1 MNAAG
6 VAQAY
11 IAGLVAALQSIPPE
25 TIGRIA
31 SLLERARNERRMIL
45 MLGNGGSAAT
55 ASHFVVDLNK
65 TANRPGAPRLRAMAL
80 TDNVPLLTA
89 WANDARY
96 QDVFVE
102 QIENF
107 VHPGDVVIAISGSG
121 QSPNVLAAVRR
132 AREIGAT
139 TVGLTGFDGGQLKD
153 LVDICLIVRGQTMGQ
168 VEDAHLAV
176 GHMLAA
182 VLAGRAASAV

>member
-6 VAQAY
+6 VAQSY

-31 SLLERARNERRMIL
+31 DVLARARNEGRMVL
-45 MLGNGGSAAT
+45 VLGNGGSAAT

-65 TANRPGAPRLRAMAL
+65 TANRPGTARLRAVAL

-107 VHPGDVVIAISGSG
+107 VTPGDVVIAISGGG

-132 AREIGAT
+132 AREKGAT
-139 TVGLTGFDGGQLKD
+139 TIGLTGFDGGQLKD
-153 LVDICLIVRGQTMGQ
+153 LVDVCLIVRGQVMGQ
-168 VEDAHLAV
+168 IEDAHLAV
-176 GHMLAA
+176 GHMLVT
-182 VLAGRAASAV
+182 VLAGRTATTV